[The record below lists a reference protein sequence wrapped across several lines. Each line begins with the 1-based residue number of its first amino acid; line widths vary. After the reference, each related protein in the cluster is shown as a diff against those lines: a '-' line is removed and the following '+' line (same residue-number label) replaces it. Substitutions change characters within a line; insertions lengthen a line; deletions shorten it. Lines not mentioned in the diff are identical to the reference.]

1 MDSLKSVWQSILD
14 EIAKNITSTAYNTWF
29 SDCEPVELGETSLII
44 QTTSDFKRSVIQ
56 GRFGDVIR
64 AALREIFSCEME
76 LVVLTPEDIEFQRQR
91 HHMTEIPPEMD
102 GYTFDR
108 FVVGP
113 SNKFAHAAAIAVA
126 ENPGRPTTPS
136 SSTAT
141 PASARPTCCSP
152 SASASTTT
160 TPKAA

>member
-76 LVVLTPEDIEFQRQR
+76 LVVLTPE
-91 HHMTEIPPEMD
+91 EIDTILDPMNL
-102 GYTFDR
+102 TR
-108 FVVGP
+108 
-113 SNKFAHAAAIAVA
+113 
-126 ENPGRPTTPS
+126 PGIPGKELL
-136 SSTAT
+136 AG
-141 PASARPTCCSP
+141 
-152 SASASTTT
+152 
-160 TPKAA
+160 KA